1 MQNLRGGEARAASA
15 IVNGSEKI
23 KIYEDLMPRMK
34 RNLEKEKR
42 NLRFIK
48 TMIASEIEQKNQLE
62 KVLRQCVDDVK
73 TEIYKK
79 KNENKSVY
87 CK

>member
-1 MQNLRGGEARAASA
+1 MPKVQRTFGGKSSLQNLRGGEARAASA

-48 TMIASEIEQKNQLE
+48 TMIASEIEQKN
-62 KVLRQCVDDVK
+62 
-73 TEIYKK
+73 
-79 KNENKSVY
+79 
-87 CK
+87 